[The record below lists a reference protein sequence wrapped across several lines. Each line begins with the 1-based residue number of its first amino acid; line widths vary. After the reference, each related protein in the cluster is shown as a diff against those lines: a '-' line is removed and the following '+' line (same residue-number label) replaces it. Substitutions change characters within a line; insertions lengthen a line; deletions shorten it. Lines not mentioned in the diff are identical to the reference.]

1 MAAVKSQS
9 EVWHG
14 REVLLL
20 VLVVVPM
27 SPSDSSLTGPEIEI
41 ESFCASHNFHR
52 SLAAVV
58 VPSASVNRGRN

>member
-20 VLVVVPM
+20 VLVVPM

-52 SLAAVV
+52 SLAVVV